1 MKIMITETLTS
12 KSFKYK
18 TKLIGSTPDDDNML
32 DAQFVAP
39 LKYLINFQRSLDL
52 PFVNCK
58 IELDLSYSKGCIIFE

>member
-1 MKIMITETLTS
+1 MKIMITVTLTS

-39 LKYLINFQRSLDL
+39 LKYLINF
-52 PFVNCK
+52 
-58 IELDLSYSKGCIIFE
+58 